1 MMEPA
6 KMPIVC
12 EAISSAKKSRLV
24 SQMYTG
30 HTGLAHTVHT
40 NKKICHSRATELC
53 VLVMR
58 WSTGGLM
65 TPGFVTFSL
74 VGIHASKC

>member
-1 MMEPA
+1 
-6 KMPIVC
+6 
-12 EAISSAKKSRLV
+12 
-24 SQMYTG
+24 MYTG
-30 HTGLAHTVHT
+30 HTGVAHTVHT

-53 VLVMR
+53 VLVMH

-74 VGIHASKC
+74 VCIHASKC